1 MQKVFAKKFKDNTFS
16 FYDDDVY
23 HLTKVLK
30 IKLNEE
36 IIVNFDGQQYLT
48 KVINCN
54 PLLSCVVSLLDNNT
68 NLNVKISLYQAVI
81 KPKHMEWIIA
91 KAAEM
96 QVYEVFPILF
106 NRSNKSNL
114 ISINRMELI
123 AKAASS
129 QCGANFI
136 LNIHD
141 NMDFDFQKISNYH
154 YDLIIVCYE
163 KENFN
168 STLES
173 LNNEILLSKRIA
185 IIVGP
190 EGGFTSQEIQDLEKI
205 QNVKFIRLTKTI
217 LRSETASFY
226 IIANLVNKILNGGNG

>member
-1 MQKVFAKKFKDNTFS
+1 
-16 FYDDDVY
+16 
-23 HLTKVLK
+23 
-30 IKLNEE
+30 
-36 IIVNFDGQQYLT
+36 
-48 KVINCN
+48 
-54 PLLSCVVSLLDNNT
+54 
-68 NLNVKISLYQAVI
+68 
-81 KPKHMEWIIA
+81 
-91 KAAEM
+91 
-96 QVYEVFPILF
+96 
-106 NRSNKSNL
+106 
-114 ISINRMELI
+114 
-123 AKAASS
+123 
-129 QCGANFI
+129 
-136 LNIHD
+136 
-141 NMDFDFQKISNYH
+141 MDFDFQKISNYH